1 MIVFNTTY
9 TVPNGDARNFVIWVH
24 QSYLLKAQESGI
36 LSAGRMLRVLNH
48 KDQESESFCIQFE
61 VEDNGKLHQWY
72 LNQGTLLEKEM
83 KTLFEGRVLSFST
96 ILESIEVG

>member
-9 TVPNGDARNFVIWVH
+9 TVPNDDARNFVIWVH
-24 QSYLLKAQESGI
+24 QTYLLKAQENGL

-61 VEDNGKLHQWY
+61 VEDNSKLHQWY
-72 LNQGTLLEKEM
+72 LSHGSLLEKEL
-83 KTLFEGRVLSFST
+83 KTLFEGRVLGFST
-96 ILESIEVG
+96 MLESIEFE